1 MNRIWRR
8 CAAVLMTLSLV
19 IGANVP
25 AYAAVTDDEV
35 SAAVRDTAEYV
46 YSTVQDPQVGSI
58 GGEWA
63 VLGLA
68 RSGYKVPNNYY
79 QDYYATVE
87 EYVEAYGGVLH
98 DKKYTEYS
106 RVIVALSAIS
116 KDARDVAGYDLTL
129 HWGTT
134 TKPSGRG
141 LTAPSGL

>member
-35 SAAVRDTAEYV
+35 SAAVRDTAENV

-79 QDYYATVE
+79 QD
-87 EYVEAYGGVLH
+87 
-98 DKKYTEYS
+98 
-106 RVIVALSAIS
+106 
-116 KDARDVAGYDLTL
+116 
-129 HWGTT
+129 
-134 TKPSGRG
+134 
-141 LTAPSGL
+141 